1 MFLTAYERI
10 AEMIFC
16 PLYSGSSG
24 NCTYIESG
32 ETAILIDAGLTGKAI
47 ENALSQIGADIGRIR
62 GIVVTHEH
70 SDHVKG
76 IGVLSRRYR
85 LPVYCTAAT
94 WRAMPGQVGVIPSEL
109 RREFI
114 AGEDF
119 FIGGM
124 SFSPFS
130 IPHDAVDP
138 VGFRV
143 WADGYSV
150 SVATDMGYMRKQVM
164 EALAGS
170 DLILLESNYDPDM
183 LSVNLHYSANLK
195 QRIRGRRGHLSN
207 DDCACAVLDLFDTG
221 CRHVILGHMS
231 GENNTPELALETV
244 KQAAAARGLRPGR
257 DITLDL
263 AWRDRVGS
271 VYTLQREP

>member
-1 MFLTAYERI
+1 
-10 AEMIFC
+10 MIFC

-24 NCTYIESG
+24 NSAYIASG
-32 ETAILIDAGLTGKAI
+32 DTAVLIDAGLTGKAI
-47 ENALSQIGADIGRIR
+47 ENALSSIGADIHKIS

-76 IGVLSRRYR
+76 VGVLARRYR
-85 LPVYCTAAT
+85 MPVYCTNGT
-94 WRAMPGQVGVIPSEL
+94 WQAMPGQVGQIPPEL
-109 RREFI
+109 RREFE

-119 FIGGM
+119 FIGDL

-130 IPHDAVDP
+130 IPHDAADP

-143 WADGYSV
+143 WGDGYSV
-150 SVATDMGYMRKQVM
+150 AVATDMGYMRKQVM
-164 EALAGS
+164 EAVAGS

-183 LSVNLHYSANLK
+183 LSVNPHYTSHLK

-207 DDCACAVLDLFDTG
+207 DDCAGAVTDLYDTG
-221 CRHVILGHMS
+221 CRHVVLGHLS

-244 KQAAAARGLRPGR
+244 RQSILARGLRPGE
-257 DITLDL
+257 DITLDI

-271 VYTLQREP
+271 VYTLQRER